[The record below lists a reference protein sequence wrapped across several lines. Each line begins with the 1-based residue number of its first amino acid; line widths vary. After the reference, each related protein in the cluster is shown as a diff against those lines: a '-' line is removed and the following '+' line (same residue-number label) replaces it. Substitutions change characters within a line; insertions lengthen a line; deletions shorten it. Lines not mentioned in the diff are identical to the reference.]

1 MKYYN
6 MGIDEVIEKLQS
18 NSDGLSKN
26 DVDYRLKKYGNNVI
40 KEAKKE
46 SMFKKFLNQFK
57 DLMILILCIAAVIS
71 FVISFVNKESYVDSI
86 SIITIVI
93 LNAILGFV
101 QELKADKALDSL
113 KKMQTTKTKVK
124 RNGNIIIVDSCDVVV
139 GDILVLEAGDTV
151 CADARVIY
159 EASLKCDESSLTGES
174 MAVLKTS
181 KKLDGDVPLAMR
193 KNMIYSGT
201 SVVYG
206 KCLAIVTATGMNTEF
221 GLIAKSLN
229 EGEKEIT
236 PLEKKINEISKVLSF
251 TIMCIIAVMFVIG
264 LVKGLKI
271 TEVIMLSISLAVAA
285 IPEGL
290 PAVITIT
297 LSLGVSNMAKNK
309 AVIRKMSSVETLGCT
324 EVICSDKTGTITQN
338 KMTVR
343 KVYFNNKVCD
353 VDKDKIDNNLIEI
366 MALNNDVSKNGDEY
380 IGDPTEIALYH
391 VCENH
396 LVDIDDLRNKFIR
409 VHEVPFDSERKM
421 MSTVHKYE
429 SCYKIFTKGSF
440 DSIIK
445 CCSRIYE
452 NGNIIDLDLKKKKQL
467 KKVEAKL
474 SGDAYRILAFAFKEL
489 PSSYDSDTDL
499 ENDLIFI
506 GMSCMIDPPR
516 TDVKEAIECCKKAN
530 IKPIMITGDSI
541 DTAVAIS
548 KEIGILTSR
557 DQAITGTDLDKLSKS
572 ELKKKVKDYSVY
584 ARVSPMNKLDIVSA
598 WQDNHVI
605 VAMTGDGVN
614 DAPALKKADIG
625 VGMGITGTEVSKNV
639 SDVIL
644 TDDSFST
651 IVTAVKEGRRIYDNI
666 RNVLVYLLTG
676 NITEIII
683 VFIGMLFGFEIFLPI
698 QLLYINLVTDSIPA
712 IALAFEDSA
721 DDIMSRKIRKKD
733 SSFFTQF
740 LTARIIL
747 PSVLKSLI
755 VLFIYFTSIKIY
767 SVDVASTMAFL
778 SLILFEMLF
787 AISCRNLKNSILRKG
802 LFKNKYLNKSM
813 IGLIIMQL
821 LIFLTPI
828 KHIFN
833 IADLSIIQIAYCI
846 ILVLLVFF
854 IDEVTKEII
863 AKHFKD

>member
-1 MKYYN
+1 
-6 MGIDEVIEKLQS
+6 
-18 NSDGLSKN
+18 
-26 DVDYRLKKYGNNVI
+26 
-40 KEAKKE
+40 
-46 SMFKKFLNQFK
+46 
-57 DLMILILCIAAVIS
+57 
-71 FVISFVNKESYVDSI
+71 
-86 SIITIVI
+86 
-93 LNAILGFV
+93 
-101 QELKADKALDSL
+101 
-113 KKMQTTKTKVK
+113 
-124 RNGNIIIVDSCDVVV
+124 
-139 GDILVLEAGDTV
+139 
-151 CADARVIY
+151 
-159 EASLKCDESSLTGES
+159 
-174 MAVLKTS
+174 
-181 KKLDGDVPLAMR
+181 
-193 KNMIYSGT
+193 
-201 SVVYG
+201 
-206 KCLAIVTATGMNTEF
+206 
-221 GLIAKSLN
+221 
-229 EGEKEIT
+229 
-236 PLEKKINEISKVLSF
+236 
-251 TIMCIIAVMFVIG
+251 
-264 LVKGLKI
+264 
-271 TEVIMLSISLAVAA
+271 
-285 IPEGL
+285 
-290 PAVITIT
+290 
-297 LSLGVSNMAKNK
+297 
-309 AVIRKMSSVETLGCT
+309 
-324 EVICSDKTGTITQN
+324 
-338 KMTVR
+338 
-343 KVYFNNKVCD
+343 
-353 VDKDKIDNNLIEI
+353 
-366 MALNNDVSKNGDEY
+366 
-380 IGDPTEIALYH
+380 
-391 VCENH
+391 
-396 LVDIDDLRNKFIR
+396 
-409 VHEVPFDSERKM
+409 
-421 MSTVHKYE
+421 
-429 SCYKIFTKGSF
+429 
-440 DSIIK
+440 
-445 CCSRIYE
+445 
-452 NGNIIDLDLKKKKQL
+452 
-467 KKVEAKL
+467 
-474 SGDAYRILAFAFKEL
+474 
-489 PSSYDSDTDL
+489 
-499 ENDLIFI
+499 
-506 GMSCMIDPPR
+506 MIDPPR